1 MRLNPSLPLSD
12 SFQARLAA
20 QAILRNHFDMK
31 KAVAELRPDIRQW
44 RAFGQRLLA
53 EQTVRHKIEIIMDR
67 GDKNAQKFL
76 DTLWSWLER
85 LDALMKTGG
94 VVPTRAEMEA
104 GLTAARILA
113 KGYLAETRSEPS
125 TSRSPMVIE
134 GLDSEGI
141 QNLTGEALA
150 VSTRKTN

>member
-20 QAILRNHFDMK
+20 QAILRNQFDMK
-31 KAVAELRPDIRQW
+31 KAVAELRPDIKQW

-53 EQTVRHKIEIIMDR
+53 EQEVQHKIEMIMRR

-76 DTLWSWLER
+76 DTLWGWLER
-85 LDALMKTGG
+85 LDASMKTDGA
-94 VVPTRAEMEA
+94 VPTRAEMES

-113 KGYLAETRSEPS
+113 KGYLAEMKSEPS
-125 TSRSPMVIE
+125 PSRSPLVIE
-134 GLDSEGI
+134 GLDSRGI
-141 QNLTGEALA
+141 ENLIGESLA
-150 VSTRKTN
+150 VTTRKMN